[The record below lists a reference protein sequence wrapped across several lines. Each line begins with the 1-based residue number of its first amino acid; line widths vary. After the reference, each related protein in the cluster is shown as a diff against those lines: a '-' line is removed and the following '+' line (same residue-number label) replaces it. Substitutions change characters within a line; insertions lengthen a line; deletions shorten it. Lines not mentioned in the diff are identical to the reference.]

1 MTLAVLFILV
11 ALGLLFMAWRGL
23 RDVRR
28 GDWAKAAGT
37 RLLVAPPPREEAP
50 QLSLESGRAVLFGPE
65 PATWRPPVLV
75 SRALGNADGEAGRP
89 GGPVAAGTYR
99 VAEVVDLRATEGLGT
114 GDASLDEAVRA
125 GFGPVAM
132 LLEPASGGASIL
144 LHGQDPQARGS
155 TGGIAIAPARME
167 ALLGVVGDPRGMQ
180 VDVLR
185 RDIRRSG
192 WGQPRG
198 GRTRRR

>member
-1 MTLAVLFILV
+1 MMAAVLLIIV
-11 ALGLLFMAWRGL
+11 ALALLFMAWRGL

-28 GDWAKAAGT
+28 GDWAKAPGT
-37 RLLVAPPPREEAP
+37 RLLVSPPPREDAP
-50 QLSLESGRAVLFGPE
+50 QLSIESGRAVLFGPE
-65 PATWRPPVLV
+65 SAAWRPPALV
-75 SRALGNADGEAGRP
+75 SRALGNADGEPGQP

-99 VAEVVDLRATEGLGT
+99 VTEVADLRATDGLGT
-114 GDASLDEAVRA
+114 GDAALDTMLGTA
-125 GFGPVAM
+125 FGPVAM
-132 LLEPASGGASIL
+132 LLQPADGGAPIL
-144 LHGQDPQARGS
+144 LHGQDLRARGS

-198 GRTRRR
+198 GRVRRR